1 MAMCEQ
7 EAIPARLDW
16 TPEQLE
22 AIESR
27 TGELFLDAGAGSGKT
42 AVLVERFVRAVLE
55 DGIDVA
61 RILTITFTDKAAGEM
76 RERIRERLREL
87 GAVQAARDTETAFIS
102 TIHGFCARLVRTHA
116 LAAGIDPEFTVLA
129 EVEAGRLAERAFDA
143 AVEEV
148 AAEPEGERLVATY
161 GLPDLRGAMRGV
173 YGQLRARGQTRP
185 ALPAPP
191 DPAGDPGASVERVR
205 RAAAGL
211 RAELAAVAEP
221 SARVAEALERLERVG
236 EAEPGQEGW
245 PGDLDALRLPSGNG
259 AALRTPACE
268 EYAEALSAL
277 REQRAAAWARRALPQ
292 LERLL
297 EAFGRHYE
305 QQKRGR
311 SGLDFQDLE
320 LMGATL
326 LRQSPGLSQR
336 YQERFERVMVDE
348 LQDTNAV
355 QLELIEAVS
364 KQNLFTVGDA
374 QQAIYGFRHAEVELF
389 EGRGQR
395 LAAAAAR
402 ATLQTNFR
410 SRPEILDVI
419 NRTFADA
426 LGDAFRPLVAGRSDE
441 PDPAH
446 PRVELLLAD
455 REAEWA
461 QAPDSLAAPWRLAEA
476 RILADRVAELVAGGA
491 SPGQIVVLTRA
502 STDLRAYERALEG
515 CAVPTYLIGG
525 RGYWSHPQV
534 VDMVAYLRLLAN
546 PRDEEAVYTVLA
558 SPLVGVSYD
567 ALVLLGAAARQADRD
582 PWWVLSDPPEG
593 ALDGLDAGERA
604 RLTEFAAWVA
614 GERTAA
620 ARMGVEE
627 LIERALERTGYDLA
641 VLAMPGGQRRL
652 ANVRK
657 LMRLGREHQAA
668 EGPHLRG
675 FLELARD
682 RARGAGFGGG
692 GREGEAPVESEA
704 LDAVRLMTIHRAKG
718 LEFDIVCVADL
729 GRAPWRPVELVRVGG
744 DGRVGLRL
752 ARPGTGPRENA
763 LAYDELGEEQK
774 AAHAAEERR
783 LFYVAATRAKERLIF
798 SGAARLDKWGIPN
811 GGAPISWLGP
821 ALVPE
826 LPGLLEQG
834 EATFDGVRFSVVG
847 PEDLAAD
854 EGTIGAGGALPAAD
868 FGDLLQRE
876 PAPSAPSPPVGPS
889 SLSYSAISEYQRCGY
904 RFYAERVLRLPAVDA
919 PTGAAAV
926 PGLAAADRGTLVHA
940 LLERLDFRRPVIP
953 GPESIEASEAEAEEI
968 IRLLQRFAESNLCQR
983 LGRTRG
989 VAREQPFGF
998 LLGRTMITGVLDV
1011 ITREGPGKALVVDYK
1026 TDRLEAADPASI
1038 VSTRYATQRLIY
1050 ALAALRD
1057 GAAEVEV
1064 VHLFLEQPEAP
1075 VVAGFTADHAP
1086 ALERELE
1093 QLVAGLQSGDYA
1105 VTESPHRGV
1114 CHGCPAEGG
1123 LCSWPLE
1130 MTRREAPDRLF

>member
-1 MAMCEQ
+1 MCEQ

-27 TGELFLDAGAGSGKT
+27 SGELFLDAGAGSGKT
-42 AVLVERFVRAVLE
+42 AVLVERFVRAVLQ

-61 RILTITFTDKAAGEM
+61 QILTITFTDKAAGEM

-116 LAAGIDPEFTVLA
+116 LAAGIDPEFTVLD
-129 EVEAGRLAERAFDA
+129 EVEAARLAERAFDA

-148 AAEPEGERLVATY
+148 AADPEGERLVATY

-191 DPAGDPGASVERVR
+191 EPAGDPGAGMERVR
-205 RAAAGL
+205 QASAAL

-221 SARVAEALERLERVG
+221 SARVAEALDRLERVG
-236 EAEPGQEGW
+236 DAEPGQEGW

-268 EYAEALSAL
+268 EYAEALSTL
-277 REQRAAAWARRALPQ
+277 REQWAAAWARRALPQ

-320 LMGATL
+320 LMAAAL

-441 PDPAH
+441 PDPAQ

-461 QAPDSLAAPWRLAEA
+461 RAPDSLAAPWRLAEA
-476 RILADRVAELVAGGA
+476 RILADRVAELVAEGA

-502 STDLRAYERALEG
+502 STDLRAYERALET

-593 ALDGLDAGERA
+593 GLDGLDAEERA
-604 RLTEFAAWVA
+604 RLTEFAVWVA
-614 GERTAA
+614 GERTAT

-627 LIERALERTGYDLA
+627 LIDRALERTGYDLA

-774 AAHAAEERR
+774 AAEAAEERR

-798 SGAARLDKWGIPN
+798 SGAARLDKWGVPN

-826 LPGLLEQG
+826 LPGLVEQG
-834 EATFDGVRFSVVG
+834 ETRFDGVRFVVRK
-847 PEDLAAD
+847 PEDEPA
-854 EGTIGAGGALPAAD
+854 EGEGAAGGGSRRSSPPALALEGASPPPAAPT
-868 FGDLLQRE
+868 
-876 PAPSAPSPPVGPS
+876 PAATPS

-904 RFYAERVLRLPAVDA
+904 RFYAQRVLRLPAVDT
-919 PTGAAAV
+919 PTGTAVV

-953 GPESIEASEAEAEEI
+953 GPEAIAASEAEAEEI
-968 IRLLQRFAESNLCQR
+968 ARLLQRFAESNLCQR
-983 LGRTRG
+983 LGRARG

-998 LLGRTMITGVLDV
+998 LLGQTMITGVLDV

-1026 TDRLEAADPASI
+1026 TDRLEGADPAS
-1038 VSTRYATQRLIY
+1038 VVRTRYATQRLIY

-1057 GAAEVEV
+1057 GAAEVKV
-1064 VHLFLEQPEAP
+1064 VHVFLEQPEAA
-1075 VVAGFTADHAP
+1075 VLASFTAADAP
-1086 ALERELE
+1086 ALQRELE
-1093 QLVAGLQSGDYA
+1093 QLVAGLERRDYA
-1105 VTESPHRGV
+1105 VTESPQRGV

-1130 MTRREAPDRLF
+1130 MTRRDAPDRLF